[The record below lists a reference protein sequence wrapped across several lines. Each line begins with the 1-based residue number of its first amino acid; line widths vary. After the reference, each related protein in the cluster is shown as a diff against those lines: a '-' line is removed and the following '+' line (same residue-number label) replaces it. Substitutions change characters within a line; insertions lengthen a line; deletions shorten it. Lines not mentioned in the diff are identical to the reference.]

1 MTHAEWEEHSYALCD
16 PPGIHRMLI
25 WHPHIG
31 RTKEQTITITPMG
44 QVKVDVKVAA
54 PTGRLYANQMVD
66 HPYTRYGITED
77 AQSQIVPTLIR
88 QER

>member
-1 MTHAEWEEHSYALCD
+1 M
-16 PPGIHRMLI
+16 
-25 WHPHIG
+25 
-31 RTKEQTITITPMG
+31 
-44 QVKVDVKVAA
+44 KVDVKVPA
-54 PTGRLYANQMVD
+54 PTGRLYTNQMVD